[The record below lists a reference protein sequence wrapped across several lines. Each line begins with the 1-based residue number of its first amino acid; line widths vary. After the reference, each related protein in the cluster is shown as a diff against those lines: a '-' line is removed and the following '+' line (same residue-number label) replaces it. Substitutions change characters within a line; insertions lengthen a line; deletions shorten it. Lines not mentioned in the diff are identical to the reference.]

1 MRTIKAIEEKYLDRA
16 ADFVRKV
23 FTESEDAESGG
34 LDGITGQVRYDLD
47 YETLR

>member
-1 MRTIKAIEEKYLDRA
+1 MRTIKAIEETYLAPA
-16 ADFVRKV
+16 AEFVGKV
-23 FTESEDAESGG
+23 FAQSEGAESGG